1 MSMLGTKWKLHG
13 NGRSIR
19 PGEVVKPDERLAW
32 PLTIG
37 VGMQHVVAMF
47 GATFLVPIITGMPPA
62 TTLFFSGI
70 GTLLFLVITKGQVPS
85 YLGSSF
91 AFIAPIM
98 ASQQQYGVPGALG
111 GVVLAGVG
119 LAIIGAVVQKFGAG
133 WINRLM
139 PPIVTGAIVGLIGL
153 NLAPAAKNNFDAAP
167 VTALITLA
175 TIIVTSVFFR
185 GILGRLSILVG
196 VVVGYFV
203 AMIRGEVDFSKMD
216 SAAWVGLPFFQTPEF
231 HLGVVGLFVPVVL
244 VLVAENI
251 GHVKSV
257 SAMTG
262 QNLDGVSGRALMAD
276 GAATVLAGMGGGSGT
291 TTYAE
296 NIGVMAATKVY
307 STAAYWVAG
316 AFAVV
321 LSFSPK
327 FGELIATVPAGVLGG
342 AATMLYGMIGVLGV
356 KIWVQNKVNFSNP
369 INLTTAAVALIVGI
383 ADYTWTI
390 GDLVFTGIALG
401 SAAALV
407 IYHGMKAIAKVRGTV
422 AEPETEG
429 PVAAAA
435 SAMRRAPK
443 KRRKAPPATAK
454 GQPGG
459 SHPSA
464 ERPGSKHR
472 HGARIPAFADLGA
485 PASGVL
491 AGVEGFLVVAV
502 PVLGGLVVRQ
512 VGSRPVGQTGGVLPG
527 LRGERPP
534 GVGLFGVGLVHLRLR
549 GRHGHLGILCGV
561 RVVTRGSAGVF

>member
-13 NGRSIR
+13 TGKSVR
-19 PGEVVKPDERLAW
+19 PGEVVRPDERLIW
-32 PLTIG
+32 PLTVGI
-37 VGMQHVVAMF
+37 GMQHVVAMF

-70 GTLLFLVITKGQVPS
+70 GTLLFLVITQGRVPS

-98 ASQQQYGVPGALG
+98 ASQQQFGIPGALG
-111 GVVLAGVG
+111 GVVLAGAA
-119 LAIIGAVVQKFGAG
+119 LAVVGAVVQKFGAG
-133 WINRLM
+133 WINRVM
-139 PPIVTGAIVGLIGL
+139 PPIVTGAIVALIGL
-153 NLAPAAKNNFDAAP
+153 NLAPAAKSSFDQAP
-167 VTALITLA
+167 VTAFITLA
-175 TIIVTSVFFR
+175 VIIVVSVLFR
-185 GILGRLSILVG
+185 GMLGRLSILVG
-196 VVVGYFV
+196 VLVGYLV
-203 AMIRGEVDFSKMD
+203 AMIRGEVNFSKID
-216 SAAWVGLPFFQTPEF
+216 GAAWVGLPHFQTPEF

-262 QNLDGVSGRALMAD
+262 QNLDGVSGRALLAD
-276 GAATVLAGMGGGSGT
+276 GAATVLAGLGGGSGT

-316 AFAVV
+316 VFAVI

-356 KIWVQNKVNFSNP
+356 KIWVQNKVNFSNS

-390 GDLVFTGIALG
+390 GDLKFTGIALG

-422 AEPETEG
+422 AEPETED
-429 PVAAAA
+429 PSPAAA
-435 SAMRRAPK
+435 STAAVKAATKRTPK
-443 KRRKAPPATAK
+443 KRR
-454 GQPGG
+454 
-459 SHPSA
+459 
-464 ERPGSKHR
+464 
-472 HGARIPAFADLGA
+472 
-485 PASGVL
+485 
-491 AGVEGFLVVAV
+491 
-502 PVLGGLVVRQ
+502 
-512 VGSRPVGQTGGVLPG
+512 
-527 LRGERPP
+527 
-534 GVGLFGVGLVHLRLR
+534 
-549 GRHGHLGILCGV
+549 
-561 RVVTRGSAGVF
+561 